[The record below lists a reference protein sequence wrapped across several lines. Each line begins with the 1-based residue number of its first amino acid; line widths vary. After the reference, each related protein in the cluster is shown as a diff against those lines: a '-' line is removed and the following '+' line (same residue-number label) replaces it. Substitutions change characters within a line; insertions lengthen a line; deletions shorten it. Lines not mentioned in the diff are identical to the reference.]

1 MIGTPA
7 AGGQRRR
14 VAVALALLL
23 TLLGLTLRLYRL
35 SNQLLFSGL
44 LTLLAY
50 ELARASRKPW

>member
-23 TLLGLTLRLYRL
+23 TLRFYRL